1 VRRAVSSLFVAVA
14 IAEAVSWAALL
25 TGMFFKYV
33 VVRGEIGVQVAG
45 PIHGFLFMAYLAVT
59 VVQARLAGWKW
70 WVTLVALVCAIPPFC
85 TLLFERWARSRGLLA
100 VSVSSDPVTQR

>member
-1 VRRAVSSLFVAVA
+1 MRRVVPSLFVIVA

-25 TGMFFKYV
+25 TGMVFKYL
-33 VVRGEIGVQVAG
+33 VVRNEIGVQIAG

-70 WVTLVALVCAIPPFC
+70 WVTLVALVCAVPPFA
-85 TLLFERWARSRGLLA
+85 TLLFERWARGRGLLA
-100 VSVSSDPVTQR
+100 VSAAEEPVTQT

>member
-1 VRRAVSSLFVAVA
+1 MRRAVPTLFVTVA

-25 TGMFFKYV
+25 TGMVLKYGPIGNEV
-33 VVRGEIGVQVAG
+33 GVQIAG

-70 WVTLVALVCAIPPFC
+70 WITLIALVCAIPPFC
-85 TLLFERWARSRGLLA
+85 TLLFERWARSRDLLA
-100 VSVSSDPVTQR
+100 VPVHHRA